1 MQNRKENHS
10 RQKLLKSNTK
20 KENFKKNQQRD
31 SELL

>member
-10 RQKLLKSNTK
+10 RQKLLKSKHKK
-20 KENFKKNQQRD
+20 KENYKNHQRD